1 MAAINEYAPA
11 GWFQRL
17 RRMPSGNPGAAVARS
32 GKFPLWRW
40 VILLVAGVYFL
51 LPLYAAIRFAGVK
64 AFGSVFTQPGFG
76 SSLWVSIQ
84 IAAMTWAITMA
95 LMVPTTIYVHLRLPA
110 MRRFLESITILPIVI
125 PPIVL
130 TVGVLQVFPIQ
141 LKATMWL
148 LGIEYVILAMPF
160 AYRAIDAG
168 LRSIDLK
175 TLTEASSNLGG
186 GWLTTM
192 WRVILPNLGTALLS
206 STVLIVALCLGEFT
220 MASLNL
226 VTTFPVWIPPY
237 SLVVAPRLSRSAST
251 AAITRSVDEPGRR
264 DPPIPTTSI
273 PRDPMT
279 VDAWLAFGNASGRP
293 MSAPSIHGLISIPMS
308 HSRGDTRRNLVISP
322 ARRPACWPAGHARSK
337 YRTRSQSVTVSRSKA
352 RSSCRA
358 KLARCAWTSAPSP
371 ATASGLCS
379 NASTASCSVTGMVA
393 SARSSYAFPVC
404 AGPQS
409 IFSRMPYSPAI
420 IMAAYTR

>member
-1 MAAINEYAPA
+1 MAAIGDVRETRVDP
-11 GWFQRL
+11 RL
-17 RRMPSGNPGAAVARS
+17 IRTPSGNPGAAVSRS
-32 GKFPLWRW
+32 GKFPAWRW

-51 LPLYAAIRFAGVK
+51 LPLYAAIRFAGIK

-76 SSLWVSIQ
+76 SSLWVSVQ

-192 WRVILPNLGTALLS
+192 WRVVLPNLGTSLLS

-226 VTTFPVWIPPY
+226 VTTFPVWIVQTDQLDANI
-237 SLVVAPRLSRSAST
+237 SVSASIIALVVTWLFLMLIVTIGSHR
-251 AAITRSVDEPGRR
+251 GRR
-264 DPPIPTTSI
+264 TGAGEVNLFSTTPNTKTIGES
-273 PRDPMT
+273 
-279 VDAWLAFGNASGRP
+279 
-293 MSAPSIHGLISIPMS
+293 
-308 HSRGDTRRNLVISP
+308 
-322 ARRPACWPAGHARSK
+322 
-337 YRTRSQSVTVSRSKA
+337 
-352 RSSCRA
+352 
-358 KLARCAWTSAPSP
+358 
-371 ATASGLCS
+371 
-379 NASTASCSVTGMVA
+379 
-393 SARSSYAFPVC
+393 
-404 AGPQS
+404 
-409 IFSRMPYSPAI
+409 
-420 IMAAYTR
+420 

>member
-1 MAAINEYAPA
+1 VAAINESATRRSA
-11 GWFQRL
+11 G
-17 RRMPSGNPGAAVARS
+17 
-32 GKFPLWRW
+32 FPVWRW
-40 VILLVAGVYFL
+40 VILLIAGVYFL
-51 LPLYAAIRFAGVK
+51 LPLYAAIRFAGIK

-76 SSLWVSIQ
+76 GALWTSIQ

-175 TLTEASSNLGG
+175 TLTEASNNLGAS
-186 GWLTTM
+186 WVSTM

-226 VTTFPVWIPPY
+226 VTTFPVWIVQTDQLNANI
-237 SLVVAPRLSRSAST
+237 SVSASIIALVVTWLFLMLIVTIGSR
-251 AAITRSVDEPGRR
+251 RSRR
-264 DPPIPTTSI
+264 TGAGE
-273 PRDPMT
+273 
-279 VDAWLAFGNASGRP
+279 V
-293 MSAPSIHGLISIPMS
+293 
-308 HSRGDTRRNLVISP
+308 NLF
-322 ARRPACWPAGHARSK
+322 
-337 YRTRSQSVTVSRSKA
+337 SVTANTKTIGES
-352 RSSCRA
+352 
-358 KLARCAWTSAPSP
+358 
-371 ATASGLCS
+371 
-379 NASTASCSVTGMVA
+379 
-393 SARSSYAFPVC
+393 
-404 AGPQS
+404 
-409 IFSRMPYSPAI
+409 
-420 IMAAYTR
+420 

>member
-1 MAAINEYAPA
+1 MAAIGTYARQ
-11 GWFQRL
+11 GWIRRL
-17 RRMPSGNPGAAVARS
+17 VRSSSSGDSGAAVSRS
-32 GKFPLWRW
+32 GKFPVWRW
-40 VILLVAGVYFL
+40 VILLVAGIYFL
-51 LPLYAAIRFAGVK
+51 LPLYAAIRFAGLK

-76 SSLWVSIQ
+76 AALWTSIQ

-130 TVGVLQVFPIQ
+130 TVGVLQVFPVQ

-175 TLTEASSNLGG
+175 TLTEASSNLGA

-192 WRVILPNLGTALLS
+192 WRVVLPNLGTSLLS

-226 VTTFPVWIPPY
+226 VTTFPVWIVETDQLNANI
-237 SLVVAPRLSRSAST
+237 SVSASIIALVVTWLFLMLIVTIGSHR
-251 AAITRSVDEPGRR
+251 GRR
-264 DPPIPTTSI
+264 TGAGEVNLFSTTPNTKTIGES
-273 PRDPMT
+273 
-279 VDAWLAFGNASGRP
+279 
-293 MSAPSIHGLISIPMS
+293 
-308 HSRGDTRRNLVISP
+308 
-322 ARRPACWPAGHARSK
+322 
-337 YRTRSQSVTVSRSKA
+337 
-352 RSSCRA
+352 
-358 KLARCAWTSAPSP
+358 
-371 ATASGLCS
+371 
-379 NASTASCSVTGMVA
+379 
-393 SARSSYAFPVC
+393 
-404 AGPQS
+404 
-409 IFSRMPYSPAI
+409 
-420 IMAAYTR
+420 

>member
-1 MAAINEYAPA
+1 VAAINDYATQ

-17 RRMPSGNPGAAVARS
+17 RRMQSGDALSRS
-32 GKFPLWRW
+32 GKFPVWRW
-40 VILLVAGVYFL
+40 VILLIAGVYFL

-76 SSLWVSIQ
+76 SSLWTSIQ

-130 TVGVLQVFPIQ
+130 TVGVLQVFPVQ

-192 WRVILPNLGTALLS
+192 WRVVLPNLGTSLLS

-226 VTTFPVWIPPY
+226 VTTFPVWIVQTDQLDANI
-237 SLVVAPRLSRSAST
+237 SVSASIIALVVTWLFLMLIVTIGSHR
-251 AAITRSVDEPGRR
+251 GRR
-264 DPPIPTTSI
+264 TGAGEVNLFSTTPNTTTIGES
-273 PRDPMT
+273 
-279 VDAWLAFGNASGRP
+279 
-293 MSAPSIHGLISIPMS
+293 
-308 HSRGDTRRNLVISP
+308 
-322 ARRPACWPAGHARSK
+322 
-337 YRTRSQSVTVSRSKA
+337 
-352 RSSCRA
+352 
-358 KLARCAWTSAPSP
+358 
-371 ATASGLCS
+371 
-379 NASTASCSVTGMVA
+379 
-393 SARSSYAFPVC
+393 
-404 AGPQS
+404 
-409 IFSRMPYSPAI
+409 
-420 IMAAYTR
+420 

>member
-1 MAAINEYAPA
+1 MAAINESAT
-11 GWFQRL
+11 
-17 RRMPSGNPGAAVARS
+17 RRSVS
-32 GKFPLWRW
+32 FPVWRW
-40 VILLVAGVYFL
+40 VILLIAGVYFL

-64 AFGSVFTQPGFG
+64 AFGSVFTQPDFG
-76 SSLWVSIQ
+76 SSLWTSIQ

-130 TVGVLQVFPIQ
+130 TVGVLQVFPTQ

-175 TLTEASSNLGG
+175 TLTEASSNLGA

-192 WRVILPNLGTALLS
+192 WRVVLPNLGTSLLS

-226 VTTFPVWIPPY
+226 VTTFPVWIVQTDQLNANI
-237 SLVVAPRLSRSAST
+237 SVSASIIALVVTWLFLMLIVTIGSR
-251 AAITRSVDEPGRR
+251 RGRR
-264 DPPIPTTSI
+264 TGAGE
-273 PRDPMT
+273 
-279 VDAWLAFGNASGRP
+279 V
-293 MSAPSIHGLISIPMS
+293 
-308 HSRGDTRRNLVISP
+308 NLF
-322 ARRPACWPAGHARSK
+322 
-337 YRTRSQSVTVSRSKA
+337 SVTANTKTIGES
-352 RSSCRA
+352 
-358 KLARCAWTSAPSP
+358 
-371 ATASGLCS
+371 
-379 NASTASCSVTGMVA
+379 
-393 SARSSYAFPVC
+393 
-404 AGPQS
+404 
-409 IFSRMPYSPAI
+409 
-420 IMAAYTR
+420 

>member
-1 MAAINEYAPA
+1 MDPPADPHAAGNA
-11 GWFQRL
+11 G
-17 RRMPSGNPGAAVARS
+17 SAVSRS
-32 GKFPLWRW
+32 GKFPVWRW
-40 VILLVAGVYFL
+40 VILLIAGVYFL
-51 LPLYAAIRFAGVK
+51 LPLYAAIRFAGIK

-76 SSLWVSIQ
+76 SSLWTSIQ

-192 WRVILPNLGTALLS
+192 WRVILPNLGTSLLS

-226 VTTFPVWIPPY
+226 VTTFPVWIVQTDQLNANI
-237 SLVVAPRLSRSAST
+237 SVSASIIALVVTWLFLMLIVTIGSR
-251 AAITRSVDEPGRR
+251 RGRR
-264 DPPIPTTSI
+264 TGAGE
-273 PRDPMT
+273 
-279 VDAWLAFGNASGRP
+279 V
-293 MSAPSIHGLISIPMS
+293 
-308 HSRGDTRRNLVISP
+308 NLF
-322 ARRPACWPAGHARSK
+322 
-337 YRTRSQSVTVSRSKA
+337 SVTANTKTIGES
-352 RSSCRA
+352 
-358 KLARCAWTSAPSP
+358 
-371 ATASGLCS
+371 
-379 NASTASCSVTGMVA
+379 
-393 SARSSYAFPVC
+393 
-404 AGPQS
+404 
-409 IFSRMPYSPAI
+409 
-420 IMAAYTR
+420 

>member
-1 MAAINEYAPA
+1 VATINDYATQ

-17 RRMPSGNPGAAVARS
+17 RRVPTGNPGAAVSRS
-32 GKFPLWRW
+32 GKFPVWRW
-40 VILLVAGVYFL
+40 VILLIAAVYFL

-76 SSLWVSIQ
+76 SSLWVSVQ
-84 IAAMTWAITMA
+84 IAAMTWAITMV

-192 WRVILPNLGTALLS
+192 WRVVLPNLGTSLLS

-226 VTTFPVWIPPY
+226 VTTFPVWIVQTDQLDANI
-237 SLVVAPRLSRSAST
+237 SVSASIIALVVTWLFLMLIVTIGSHR
-251 AAITRSVDEPGRR
+251 GRR
-264 DPPIPTTSI
+264 TGAGEVNLFSTTPNTKTIGES
-273 PRDPMT
+273 
-279 VDAWLAFGNASGRP
+279 
-293 MSAPSIHGLISIPMS
+293 
-308 HSRGDTRRNLVISP
+308 
-322 ARRPACWPAGHARSK
+322 
-337 YRTRSQSVTVSRSKA
+337 
-352 RSSCRA
+352 
-358 KLARCAWTSAPSP
+358 
-371 ATASGLCS
+371 
-379 NASTASCSVTGMVA
+379 
-393 SARSSYAFPVC
+393 
-404 AGPQS
+404 
-409 IFSRMPYSPAI
+409 
-420 IMAAYTR
+420 

>member
-1 MAAINEYAPA
+1 MATINDYATQ
-11 GWFQRL
+11 GWFARL
-17 RRMPSGNPGAAVARS
+17 RRMPPGNAGAAVSRS
-32 GKFPLWRW
+32 GKFPVWRW
-40 VILLVAGVYFL
+40 VILLIAGVYFL

-84 IAAMTWAITMA
+84 IAAMTWAITMV

-192 WRVILPNLGTALLS
+192 WRVVLPNLGTSLLS

-226 VTTFPVWIPPY
+226 VTTFPVWIVQTDQLNANI
-237 SLVVAPRLSRSAST
+237 SVSASIIALVVTWLFLMLIVTIGSR
-251 AAITRSVDEPGRR
+251 RGRR
-264 DPPIPTTSI
+264 TGAGE
-273 PRDPMT
+273 
-279 VDAWLAFGNASGRP
+279 V
-293 MSAPSIHGLISIPMS
+293 
-308 HSRGDTRRNLVISP
+308 NLF
-322 ARRPACWPAGHARSK
+322 
-337 YRTRSQSVTVSRSKA
+337 SVTANTKTIGES
-352 RSSCRA
+352 
-358 KLARCAWTSAPSP
+358 
-371 ATASGLCS
+371 
-379 NASTASCSVTGMVA
+379 
-393 SARSSYAFPVC
+393 
-404 AGPQS
+404 
-409 IFSRMPYSPAI
+409 
-420 IMAAYTR
+420 

>member
-1 MAAINEYAPA
+1 MAAINESAT
-11 GWFQRL
+11 
-17 RRMPSGNPGAAVARS
+17 RRPVS
-32 GKFPLWRW
+32 FPVWRW
-40 VILLVAGVYFL
+40 VILLIAGVYFL
-51 LPLYAAIRFAGVK
+51 LPLYAAIRFAGIK

-84 IAAMTWAITMA
+84 ISAMTWAITMA

-175 TLTEASSNLGG
+175 TLTEASSNLGAS
-186 GWLTTM
+186 WVSTL
-192 WRVILPNLGTALLS
+192 WRVILPNLGTSLLS

-226 VTTFPVWIPPY
+226 VTTFPVWIVQTDQLNANI
-237 SLVVAPRLSRSAST
+237 SVSASIIALVVTWLFLMLIVTIGSR
-251 AAITRSVDEPGRR
+251 RGRR
-264 DPPIPTTSI
+264 TGAGE
-273 PRDPMT
+273 
-279 VDAWLAFGNASGRP
+279 V
-293 MSAPSIHGLISIPMS
+293 
-308 HSRGDTRRNLVISP
+308 NLF
-322 ARRPACWPAGHARSK
+322 
-337 YRTRSQSVTVSRSKA
+337 SVTANTKTIGES
-352 RSSCRA
+352 
-358 KLARCAWTSAPSP
+358 
-371 ATASGLCS
+371 
-379 NASTASCSVTGMVA
+379 
-393 SARSSYAFPVC
+393 
-404 AGPQS
+404 
-409 IFSRMPYSPAI
+409 
-420 IMAAYTR
+420 

>member
-1 MAAINEYAPA
+1 MAAINQHAT
-11 GWFQRL
+11 
-17 RRMPSGNPGAAVARS
+17 RRSVS
-32 GKFPLWRW
+32 FPVWRW
-40 VILLVAGVYFL
+40 AILLIAGVYFL
-51 LPLYAAIRFAGVK
+51 LPLYAALRFAGVK

-192 WRVILPNLGTALLS
+192 WRVVLPNLGTALLS

-226 VTTFPVWIPPY
+226 VTTFPVWIVQTDQLDANI
-237 SLVVAPRLSRSAST
+237 SVSASIIALVVTWLFLMLIVTIGSR
-251 AAITRSVDEPGRR
+251 RGRR
-264 DPPIPTTSI
+264 TGAGE
-273 PRDPMT
+273 
-279 VDAWLAFGNASGRP
+279 V
-293 MSAPSIHGLISIPMS
+293 
-308 HSRGDTRRNLVISP
+308 NLF
-322 ARRPACWPAGHARSK
+322 
-337 YRTRSQSVTVSRSKA
+337 SVTANTKTIGES
-352 RSSCRA
+352 
-358 KLARCAWTSAPSP
+358 
-371 ATASGLCS
+371 
-379 NASTASCSVTGMVA
+379 
-393 SARSSYAFPVC
+393 
-404 AGPQS
+404 
-409 IFSRMPYSPAI
+409 
-420 IMAAYTR
+420 